1 MLHMLFVNIMVIDSP
16 DKILVSESKD
26 NNDNVN
32 FTSETSTVCPLCKS
46 DNAII
51 TDSKS
56 GEVICSKCGMV
67 VSDKIQ
73 ETREESRRLLNTE
86 QAKDKM
92 RTGMPNSLAQPDMGL
107 YTVIARSD
115 KDASG
120 YEIEPSMVSTMH
132 RLRTWDFRTQ
142 ASTSTHQNL
151 RFAFR
156 ELHTLK
162 DKLGL
167 PDAIIEKTAYIYR
180 KAQQRRLAQG
190 RSVAVI
196 LTAAVYIA
204 CREAGIPK
212 TLKEIAVA
220 NNTKRK
226 LVAKAYRVLISEL
239 GLKLPTCDPMK
250 CVVRVANKATIDEKT
265 KRQAIEI
272 MKDVTNREISAG
284 KNPMGLAATVVYIS
298 CIKTGENV
306 TQRNIAQAAGIT
318 DVTLRNRFKDLTDKL
333 QLN

>member
-1 MLHMLFVNIMVIDSP
+1 MAFPKILLNYFLILVKNTVLPFYLMLHMLFVNNMVIVSSNR
-16 DKILVSESKD
+16 ILINESKD
-26 NNDNVN
+26 DNDNYNVN
-32 FTSETSTVCPLCKS
+32 STSETCTVCPLCKS

-51 TDSKS
+51 TDPKS

-73 ETREESRRLLNTE
+73 ETRQESRRLLNAE
-86 QAKDKM
+86 QSKDKI
-92 RTGMPNSLAQPDMGL
+92 RTGMPTSLAQADMGL
-107 YTVIARSD
+107 STVISRSD

-120 YEIEPSMVSTMH
+120 YEIEPSMVSRMH
-132 RLRTWDFRTQ
+132 RLRTWDSRTQ
-142 ASTSTHQNL
+142 ASTSSHQNL

-190 RSVAVI
+190 RSVSVI

-212 TLKEIAVA
+212 TLKEIAAA

-226 LVAKAYRVLISEL
+226 LVAKAYRVLIS
-239 GLKLPTCDPMK
+239 
-250 CVVRVANKATIDEKT
+250 
-265 KRQAIEI
+265 
-272 MKDVTNREISAG
+272 
-284 KNPMGLAATVVYIS
+284 
-298 CIKTGENV
+298 
-306 TQRNIAQAAGIT
+306 
-318 DVTLRNRFKDLTDKL
+318 
-333 QLN
+333 